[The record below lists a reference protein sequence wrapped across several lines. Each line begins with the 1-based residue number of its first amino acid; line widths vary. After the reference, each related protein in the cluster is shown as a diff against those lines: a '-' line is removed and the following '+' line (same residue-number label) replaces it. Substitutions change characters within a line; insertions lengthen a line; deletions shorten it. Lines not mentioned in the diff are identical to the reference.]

1 MPVKS
6 APILCLVLV
15 ILLVYI
21 MCEFVLDVFNVLS
34 AYTGLSHFF
43 VGLTFMVWGSD
54 MLELINFMVSMKN
67 KQLELGMTSVLSC

>member
-6 APILCLVLV
+6 APILCLILV
-15 ILLVYI
+15 IFLVYI